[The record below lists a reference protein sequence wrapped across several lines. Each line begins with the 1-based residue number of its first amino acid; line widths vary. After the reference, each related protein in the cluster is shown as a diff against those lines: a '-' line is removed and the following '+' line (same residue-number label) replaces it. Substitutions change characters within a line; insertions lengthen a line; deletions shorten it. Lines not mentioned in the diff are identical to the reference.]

1 VPTEDI
7 ELEGKVLQKGSRV
20 QLGIGAAN
28 HDLTEFSNPEQLDFT
43 PPKVNSLAFGY
54 GPHFCLGA
62 ALARMDVQIA
72 LSRLLRRMPRV
83 QLERKKFEYR
93 RFISCE
99 HRSLYPSLFRA
110 LNWRALEVAEEVRF

>member
-1 VPTEDI
+1 MGTAKGQSRNDTGCSQGAITIREPCALVSRVPTEDI

-62 ALARMDVQIA
+62 ALARMEAQIA
-72 LSRLLRRMPRV
+72 LSEIVASDAPGATGD
-83 QLERKKFEYR
+83 K
-93 RFISCE
+93 
-99 HRSLYPSLFRA
+99 
-110 LNWRALEVAEEVRF
+110 EV